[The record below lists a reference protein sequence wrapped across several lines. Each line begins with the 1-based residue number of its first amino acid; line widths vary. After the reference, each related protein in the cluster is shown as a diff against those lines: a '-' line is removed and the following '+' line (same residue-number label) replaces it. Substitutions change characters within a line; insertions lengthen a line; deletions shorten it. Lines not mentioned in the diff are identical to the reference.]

1 MTRKRDSKLA
11 RKSFWNN
18 NYWLRPPYKPDK
30 IFVHHMVAVKWSS
43 KDCGKYFQRAKV
55 SSNYGIGYAGDISQY
70 VEEQYGAYCQG
81 SKYWNQRGISMEL
94 ANSKGDPDWPVSAN
108 TLNACIELV
117 ADIAIRHDFGH
128 ILYTGDTKGNLCMH
142 KWVATTGCP
151 GPYMS
156 KQFKH
161 IETEANKIIDGK
173 VRVHERGYWQKGDRG
188 RSVANLKRFLRKQG
202 HYRENKT
209 TLYYGRATFKAV
221 KRFQKKH
228 GLAVDGLWGKECQKV
243 YERLTK

>member
-43 KDCGKYFQRAKV
+43 TDCGKYFQRAKV
-55 SSNYGIGYAGDISQY
+55 S
-70 VEEQYGAYCQG
+70 
-81 SKYWNQRGISMEL
+81 SMEL

-142 KWVATTGCP
+142 KWVANTGCP

-209 TLYYGRATFKAV
+209 TLYYGKATFNAV